1 MKQEMKLIGGYRMLE
16 KVEIMA
22 ISPKILALNDE
33 NIFSYF
39 NYKNVNYV
47 KSDEWLYFNNKGV
60 NIKILKTGIAET
72 KELFEGKN
80 VKDRLIGLAN
90 ATQDIALKLF
100 STEVIYD
107 VFINQNQNINL
118 NYWKKNTD
126 NEIIESLLFHFQSNM
141 SVNIKRTTTGY
152 RIIMKGISDIK
163 SIVTIYIA
171 IINTNNKLL
180 KKMGCNNIK
189 AVISIT

>member
-1 MKQEMKLIGGYRMLE
+1 MMKIYFLIL
-16 KVEIMA
+16 I
-22 ISPKILALNDE
+22 
-33 NIFSYF
+33 
-39 NYKNVNYV
+39 
-47 KSDEWLYFNNKGV
+47 
-60 NIKILKTGIAET
+60 IK
-72 KELFEGKN
+72 
-80 VKDRLIGLAN
+80 
-90 ATQDIALKLF
+90 TQDIALKLF

-152 RIIMKGISDIK
+152 RIIMKGISDIE